1 MQRYY
6 GDFESDRT
14 HVNRFICNR
23 TLQYFLSLSFTFSS
37 VASLTTFKA
46 MGLYPYSQ
54 DPVIC
59 YAASA
64 FFDFLTGYLTGFG
77 PFQRHRFFICLMMP
91 QALAQF
97 FFTAPRAFRTFL

>member
-1 MQRYY
+1 MQQNVAV
-6 GDFESDRT
+6 FS
-14 HVNRFICNR
+14 
-23 TLQYFLSLSFTFSS
+23 LSLSYTFSS
-37 VASLTTFKA
+37 LASLTTFKA

-64 FFDFLTGYLTGFG
+64 FFDFLIGYSYLTGFG
-77 PFQRHRFFICLMMP
+77 SFQRHRFFICLMMP

-97 FFTAPRAFRTFL
+97 LFTALWAFRTF